1 MPKCDFNKVAK
12 QLYSNH
18 IQNGCS
24 PVNLL
29 HIFRTPFPR
38 NTSEW
43 LLLNIEDQIV
53 NNDVKITYIFLK
65 FFSNAV
71 KNLEIPELYGTIIL

>member
-1 MPKCDFNKVAK
+1 MPKCDFSKVAL
-12 QLYSNH
+12 QIALQH
-18 IQNGCS
+18 GCS

-43 LLLNIEDQIV
+43 LLKLVLCKYHIV
-53 NNDVKITYIFLK
+53 LKSLFVSSLGKHNGISGGVFL
-65 FFSNAV
+65 
-71 KNLEIPELYGTIIL
+71 